1 MTKGQRI
8 KSLREKINMTQTEM
22 AEKIDV
28 SKQTLYKY
36 ENDIITNIPS
46 DKIEAIA
53 KITGSTP
60 SFIMGW
66 TNATKTKNGR
76 LILMYNPPSETE
88 EIIMS
93 VCQRLNREGQEK
105 VLEYARMLDALGTY
119 AEDAILKREKEE

>member
-8 KSLREKINMTQTEM
+8 KQLREKINMTQTEM

-36 ENDIITNIPS
+36 ENDIITNVPS

-53 KITGSTP
+53 KITGASP

-66 TNATKTKNGR
+66 TNSTKTKNGHI
-76 LILMYNPPSETE
+76 ILVYNPPTETE
-88 EIIMS
+88 EIILS
-93 VCQRLNREGQEK
+93 VCRRLNQEGQEK
-105 VLEYARMLDALGTY
+105 VLEYARLLDQSGAYDAWKNPELS
-119 AEDAILKREKEE
+119 EDE